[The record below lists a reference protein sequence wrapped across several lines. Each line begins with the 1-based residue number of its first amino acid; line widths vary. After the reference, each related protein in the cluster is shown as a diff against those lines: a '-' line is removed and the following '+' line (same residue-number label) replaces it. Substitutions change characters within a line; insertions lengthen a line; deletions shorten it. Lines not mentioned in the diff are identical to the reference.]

1 MRRPA
6 LPLLSA
12 CVAALVLA
20 AACKPSGG
28 SQGPASTAAADSAS
42 EPGVSG
48 MSSEQ
53 LKEQAKAVS
62 PEEARQMGI
71 PDSSVVAGSTNE
83 VSDSTSS
90 PAAMPGSGPGAPGD
104 STGRAAVGTTP
115 PASPAR
121 PNAPKP

>member
-1 MRRPA
+1 MRRSA
-6 LPLLSA
+6 LPLLSSVA
-12 CVAALVLA
+12 AALVLA

-28 SQGPASTAAADSAS
+28 SEGPGSTAAADTAGG
-42 EPGVSG
+42 PGVSG

-83 VSDSTSS
+83 VSDSLSS
-90 PAAMPGSGPGAPGD
+90 PAATPGPGAAGD
-104 STGRAAVGTTP
+104 SVGRAGVGGTTP
-115 PASPAR
+115 PAPPAR
-121 PNAPKP
+121 PDRPKP